1 MPPLVLVG
9 DVGEICCFFAG
20 GGIIAASFIGTS
32 WLSVVG
38 VVGCDDSAPLVL
50 LFACGGGE
58 GGGGGMS
65 VPSKELAKLN
75 VFAVGISSGLKFTGA
90 ILTLD

>member
-1 MPPLVLVG
+1 
-9 DVGEICCFFAG
+9 
-20 GGIIAASFIGTS
+20 
-32 WLSVVG
+32 
-38 VVGCDDSAPLVL
+38 
-50 LFACGGGE
+50 
-58 GGGGGMS
+58 MS